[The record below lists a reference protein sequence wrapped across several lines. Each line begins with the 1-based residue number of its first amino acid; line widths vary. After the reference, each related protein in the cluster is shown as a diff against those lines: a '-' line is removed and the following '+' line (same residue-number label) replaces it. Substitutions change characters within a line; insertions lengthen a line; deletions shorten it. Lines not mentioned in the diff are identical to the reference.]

1 VRTVTVELLG
11 DYGCVRLG
19 AFREILLY
27 RTDLEQIPTALETA
41 LREEEEQ

>member
-1 VRTVTVELLG
+1 MRTVTVELLG
-11 DYGCVRLG
+11 EYAALRIGQ
-19 AFREILLY
+19 FREILLY